1 MLSSPSVKSHILLR
15 LAYSKELAHT
25 LNALLFLIEVWM
37 HIQIERCRH
46 IGMTKY
52 NAHCFII
59 ALAFYAAGCKC
70 VPKPMKYDL
79 RYAETL

>member
-1 MLSSPSVKSHILLR
+1 
-15 LAYSKELAHT
+15 
-25 LNALLFLIEVWM
+25 M